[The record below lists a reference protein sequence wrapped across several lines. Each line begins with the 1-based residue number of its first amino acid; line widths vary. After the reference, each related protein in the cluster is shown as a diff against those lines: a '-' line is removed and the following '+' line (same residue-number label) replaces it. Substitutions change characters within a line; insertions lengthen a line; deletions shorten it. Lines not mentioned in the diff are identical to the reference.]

1 VFLYV
6 LLLEDNMNRATNFLI
21 GAIVGG
27 LVGAGLTLLFAPK
40 SGVEMRQDI
49 ADYTD
54 QVQTEIRQAA
64 VTKRQE
70 LEAQL
75 ASLRQPKTNQ

>member
-1 VFLYV
+1 
-6 LLLEDNMNRATNFLI
+6 MNRASNFVI

-27 LVGAGLTLLFAPK
+27 LVGAGLALLFAPK
-40 SGVEMRQDI
+40 SGLELRQDI
-49 ADYTD
+49 TEYAD

-70 LEAQL
+70 LESQL
-75 ASLRQPKTNQ
+75 ASLRRPKTTQ

>member
-1 VFLYV
+1 
-6 LLLEDNMNRATNFLI
+6 MNRATNFII

-27 LVGAGLTLLFAPK
+27 LVGAGLALLFAPK
-40 SGVEMRQDI
+40 SGTELRQDI
-49 ADYTD
+49 NDYAD

-64 VTKRQE
+64 VSKRQE

-75 ASLRQPKTNQ
+75 ASLRRPKAIQ

>member
-1 VFLYV
+1 
-6 LLLEDNMNRATNFLI
+6 MNRATNFLI

-27 LVGAGLTLLFAPK
+27 LVGAGLALLFAPK
-40 SGVEMRQDI
+40 SGVELRQDI
-49 ADYTD
+49 SDYAD
-54 QVQTEIRQAA
+54 QVQTEIRQAT

-75 ASLRQPKTNQ
+75 ASLRRPKTTQ

>member
-1 VFLYV
+1 V
-6 LLLEDNMNRATNFLI
+6 LPEEYMNRATNFLI

-27 LVGAGLTLLFAPK
+27 LVGAGLALLFAPK
-40 SGVEMRQDI
+40 SGVELRQDI
-49 ADYTD
+49 SDYAD
-54 QVQTEIRQAA
+54 QVQTEIRQAT

-75 ASLRQPKTNQ
+75 ASLRRPKTTQ

>member
-1 VFLYV
+1 
-6 LLLEDNMNRATNFLI
+6 MNRATNFLI

-27 LVGAGLTLLFAPK
+27 LVGAGLGLLFAPK
-40 SGVEMRQDI
+40 SGVELRQDI
-49 ADYTD
+49 ADYAD
-54 QVQTEIRQAA
+54 QVQTEIRQAT

-75 ASLRQPKTNQ
+75 ASLRRPKTTQ

>member
-1 VFLYV
+1 
-6 LLLEDNMNRATNFLI
+6 MNRATNFII
-21 GAIVGG
+21 GAVVGG
-27 LVGAGLTLLFAPK
+27 LVGAVLALLFAPK
-40 SGVEMRQDI
+40 SGVELRQDI
-49 ADYTD
+49 SEYAD

-75 ASLRQPKTNQ
+75 ASLRQPKTIQ

>member
-1 VFLYV
+1 
-6 LLLEDNMNRATNFLI
+6 MNRAINFVI

-27 LVGAGLTLLFAPK
+27 LVGAGLALLLAPK
-40 SGVEMRQDI
+40 SGTELRQDI
-49 ADYTD
+49 TDYAD

-64 VTKRQE
+64 VSKRQE

-75 ASLRQPKTNQ
+75 ASLRRPKAIQ

>member
-1 VFLYV
+1 
-6 LLLEDNMNRATNFLI
+6 MNRATNFVI

-27 LVGAGLTLLFAPK
+27 LVGAGLALLFAPK
-40 SGVEMRQDI
+40 SGTELRQDI
-49 ADYTD
+49 ADYAD

-64 VTKRQE
+64 VSKRQE

-75 ASLRQPKTNQ
+75 ASLRKPKAIQ

>member
-1 VFLYV
+1 
-6 LLLEDNMNRATNFLI
+6 MNRATNFLI

-27 LVGAGLTLLFAPK
+27 LLGAGLALLFAPK
-40 SGVEMRQDI
+40 SGVELRQDI
-49 ADYTD
+49 ADYAD
-54 QVQTEIRQAA
+54 QVQTEIRQAT

-75 ASLRQPKTNQ
+75 ASLRRPKTTQ

>member
-1 VFLYV
+1 
-6 LLLEDNMNRATNFLI
+6 MNRATNFFI

-27 LVGAGLTLLFAPK
+27 LVGAGLALLFAPK
-40 SGVEMRQDI
+40 SGAELRQEI

-64 VTKRQE
+64 VSKRQE

-75 ASLRQPKTNQ
+75 ASLRRPKAIQ

>member
-1 VFLYV
+1 
-6 LLLEDNMNRATNFLI
+6 MNRATNFVI

-27 LVGAGLTLLFAPK
+27 LIGAGLALLFAPK
-40 SGVEMRQDI
+40 SGPELRQDI
-49 ADYTD
+49 SDYAD

-64 VTKRQE
+64 VSKRQE

-75 ASLRQPKTNQ
+75 ASLRRPKAIQ

>member
-1 VFLYV
+1 
-6 LLLEDNMNRATNFLI
+6 MNRAMNFVI
-21 GAIVGG
+21 GAFIGG
-27 LVGAGLTLLFAPK
+27 LVGAVLALLFAPK
-40 SGVEMRQDI
+40 SGVELRQDL

-54 QVQTEIRQAA
+54 QVQTEIKQAA

-75 ASLRQPKTNQ
+75 ASLRRPKAVQ

>member
-1 VFLYV
+1 
-6 LLLEDNMNRATNFLI
+6 MNRATNFLI

-27 LVGAGLTLLFAPK
+27 LLGAGLALLFAPK
-40 SGVEMRQDI
+40 SGVELRQDI
-49 ADYTD
+49 TDYAD
-54 QVQTEIRQAA
+54 QVQTEIRQAT

-75 ASLRQPKTNQ
+75 ASLRRPKTTQ